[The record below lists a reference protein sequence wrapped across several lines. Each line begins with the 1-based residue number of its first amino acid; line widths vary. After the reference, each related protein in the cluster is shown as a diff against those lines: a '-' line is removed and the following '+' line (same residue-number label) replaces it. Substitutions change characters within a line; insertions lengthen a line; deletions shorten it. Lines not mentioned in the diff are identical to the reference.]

1 MELAG
6 LHRRLETLP
15 VIEQSK
21 GILIGRYGI
30 DPDSAFCLLRRWSSH
45 TNLKLRDISRLIVDA
60 ASQGFPQQCA
70 LDDLL
75 RRLDTASLVPAGMA
89 AGGVS
94 QSKAT
99 TAQSVVFTHAFR
111 AGPVSVEE
119 PTGPGQR

>member
-6 LHRRLETLP
+6 LRRRLETLP

-75 RRLDTASLVPAGMA
+75 RRLDTTPLVQRGMA
-89 AGGVS
+89 AGGIS
-94 QSKAT
+94 QQGTAT
-99 TAQSVVFTHAFR
+99 TARSVVFHTLR
-111 AGPVSVEE
+111 AVPANGDE